1 MKKILT
7 AALCCLLCLSIA
19 ACGRAPLPGSV
30 PQPENS
36 VPTAPAETIPTEELR
51 APETTEAP
59 TTTTTTAAPTTT
71 TTAAPTT
78 KAPTTKAPTTKA
90 PTTKAPT
97 TKAAVSD
104 TVTVLGEEYGRRV
117 LELLNAER
125 AKEGLIELTMENEQ
139 LMDAAVLRAKELP
152 VKFDHTRP
160 NGESCFTALEEMG
173 VQYMSC
179 GENIAWGQKTPEEVF
194 NGWWKSTGHHKNMMN
209 PYFSQIG
216 IACAKKGN
224 RLYWVQMFIGT
235 GEETYE

>member
-36 VPTAPAETIPTEELR
+36 VPTAPAETTPTGELR
-51 APETTEAP
+51 APETTEVP

-90 PTTKAPT
+90 
-97 TKAAVSD
+97 AASD

-125 AKEGLIELTMENEQ
+125 AKEGLIKLTMENEQ

-160 NGESCFTALEEMG
+160 NGERCFTALAEMG

-179 GENIAWGQKTPEEVF
+179 GENIAYGQKTPEEVF
-194 NGWWKSTGHHKNMMN
+194 NGWWKSQGHHDNMMN
-209 PYFSQIG
+209 PYFSQVA
-216 IACAKKGN
+216 IACVKKGN

>member
-90 PTTKAPT
+90 PTTKA
-97 TKAAVSD
+97 AASD

-117 LELLNAER
+117 LALLNAAR

-139 LMDAAVLRAKELP
+139 LMDAAVLRAKELT

-160 NGESCFTALEEMG
+160 NGERCFTALEEMG

-216 IACAKKGN
+216 IACVKKGN

-235 GEETYE
+235 GEESYE

>member
-30 PQPENS
+30 PQPES
-36 VPTAPAETIPTEELR
+36 SAPAETIPTEELR

-59 TTTTTTAAPTTT
+59 TTTTTTVAPTTT

-90 PTTKAPT
+90 PTTKA
-97 TKAAVSD
+97 AASD

-160 NGESCFTALEEMG
+160 NGERCFTALAEMG

-179 GENIAWGQKTPEEVF
+179 GENIAYGQSSPAAVVQAWMNSSGHRANILSRDFTTIGVGYTVV
-194 NGWWKSTGHHKNMMN
+194 NGTAYW
-209 PYFSQIG
+209 SQFFT
-216 IACAKKGN
+216 A
-224 RLYWVQMFIGT
+224 
-235 GEETYE
+235 